1 MKKIDVS
8 EYNPKKEYPDD
19 TEFILDDQPP
29 EVPIPDF
36 LKESDR
42 INSEKKK

>member
-1 MKKIDVS
+1 MKKLDMS
-8 EYNPKKEYPDD
+8 EFDPKKEYPDE
-19 TEFILDDQPP
+19 TEFILNDRPP

-42 INSEKKK
+42 ENSGKKK